1 MYKNLLT
8 RTIFDCPQFNG
19 ASSELGAPTHKW
31 HLLIPLGGMK
41 HDPHW
46 IRLLPSTSSCINAYP
61 ILRKC
66 DATAIQNGTHG
77 SRSVKMVFKLMDLLT
92 GPSSIFRAKFPTFSK
107 FEQLR
112 NLQRV
117 NVGLENE
124 IEELET
130 LERLFGTFVR
140 GNINYEEDSE
150 SSVNDNEENHGVI
163 TRSKSYEHGLSL
175 VTPFRFY
182 SCLKCSEGF
191 YTIRSLREHYKN
203 CHNICF
209 GNNISFSSPDL
220 SINEYG
226 RTYFCWKFFAKKS
239 FLKSNIVN
247 LNKIKPSEF
256 VCYYFHFFVNMP

>member
-1 MYKNLLT
+1 
-8 RTIFDCPQFNG
+8 
-19 ASSELGAPTHKW
+19 
-31 HLLIPLGGMK
+31 
-41 HDPHW
+41 
-46 IRLLPSTSSCINAYP
+46 
-61 ILRKC
+61 
-66 DATAIQNGTHG
+66 QNGTHG

-256 VCYYFHFFVNMP
+256 VCYYCNNIFLFEVIRDIHILCCSLPHAC